1 MIRNAGSVPFE
12 KWSYKK
18 DGASRIARM
27 LFEDAT
33 DINFFVGKA
42 VNPAHQNTDLPIN
55 FTIKMQLVKELAK
68 CLEKMG
74 KKINVSYF

>member
-1 MIRNAGSVPFE
+1 MKNGAT
-12 KWSYKK
+12 KK

-55 FTIKMQLVKELAK
+55 FTIKMQLVRELAK

>member
-1 MIRNAGSVPFE
+1 
-12 KWSYKK
+12 
-18 DGASRIARM
+18 M